1 MKKIYLFLFMLFP
14 LISCVDNDYDLSD
27 IDDDNNQIGESFVI
41 PMANV
46 DIKGVELF
54 DFDNLGSDG
63 KVLIPETFDKTYD
76 IKSGLGDDVTDW
88 IGDNYDKVTM
98 IAKVTNGLPSNVT
111 LKATNGLLPNL
122 TLKMNIKLFDEN
134 ENELKV
140 NGKSLIQDME
150 LSAGEEDSLSYKITP
165 DVIKNLNMA
174 YYIKIY
180 FEQQNVPKIDS
191 LEINPDELFKI
202 KLSLKKDGG
211 LSF

>member
-54 DFDNLGSDG
+54 DFDNLVSDG
-63 KVLIPETFDKTYD
+63 KVLIPETFDKTYE
-76 IKSGLGDDVTDW
+76 IESGLGDDVTDW

-98 IAKVTNGLPSNVT
+98 IAKVTNGLPSYV
-111 LKATNGLLPNL
+111 KVKSTNGLPSNL
-122 TLKMNIKLFDEN
+122 TLKMDIKLLDKN
-134 ENELKV
+134 RNELTV

-150 LSAGEEDSLSYKITP
+150 LSAGNEDSLFYKITY
-165 DVIKNLNMA
+165 DVIENLNMA

-180 FEQQNVPKIDS
+180 FEQLNEPKIVS
-191 LEINPDELFKI
+191 LEINRDDLFKI

-211 LSF
+211 FSF

>member
-14 LISCVDNDYDLSD
+14 LISCVDSNYDLSD

-41 PMANV
+41 PMTNV

-54 DFDNLGSDG
+54 DFSNVTTDG
-63 KVLIPETFDKTYD
+63 KVEIPKTFDKTYD
-76 IKSGLGDDVTDW
+76 IKSGLGDDVTEW
-88 IGDNYDKVTM
+88 IGDNYDDISM
-98 IAKVTNGLPSNVT
+98 IAKVTNGFPSNVT
-111 LKATNGLLPNL
+111 SKATRELPPNIM
-122 TLKMNIKLFDEN
+122 LKINIQLFDEN

-140 NGKSLIQDME
+140 NGKSLIQDMD
-150 LSAGEEDSLSYKITP
+150 LSAGKEDSLSYKITP

-180 FEQQNVPKIDS
+180 FEQQNEPKIDS
-191 LEINPDELFKI
+191 LVIDKNELFKI
-202 KLSLKKDGG
+202 KLSLKKDTG

>member
-1 MKKIYLFLFMLFP
+1 MLFP